1 MKITY
6 DRHEDEWKKT
16 FTDES
21 RKKLAS
27 AWLEDGTLD
36 RWRHNRMLECI
47 IPLINKE
54 DEWLTIGDGR
64 YGTEANF
71 IISNGGR
78 AHASDL
84 SDTLLKIASDKGFIN
99 EYSKQNAEKL
109 TFEDESFDYV
119 LFKEAFHHLPR
130 PWVGLY
136 EAFRVCKKGV
146 ILIEPSDDH
155 NLGLRKTLFIFLK
168 NLLKKIK
175 NIELNNELYGFETVG
190 NFVFRINK
198 MEIEKFLL
206 GMHYTNVA
214 FNGLNDFY
222 NEGFEFIP
230 FTGGNL
236 KEMNIVNNAIKQIKL
251 RNLLTSF
258 GFVNH
263 GILQAILFKKK
274 PDKELRNKLSNKKWE
289 FKKLPQNPYLNF

>member
-47 IPLINKE
+47 VPLINKE

-84 SDTLLKIASDKGFIN
+84 
-99 EYSKQNAEKL
+99 
-109 TFEDESFDYV
+109 
-119 LFKEAFHHLPR
+119 
-130 PWVGLY
+130 
-136 EAFRVCKKGV
+136 
-146 ILIEPSDDH
+146 
-155 NLGLRKTLFIFLK
+155 
-168 NLLKKIK
+168 
-175 NIELNNELYGFETVG
+175 
-190 NFVFRINK
+190 
-198 MEIEKFLL
+198 
-206 GMHYTNVA
+206 
-214 FNGLNDFY
+214 
-222 NEGFEFIP
+222 
-230 FTGGNL
+230 
-236 KEMNIVNNAIKQIKL
+236 
-251 RNLLTSF
+251 
-258 GFVNH
+258 
-263 GILQAILFKKK
+263 
-274 PDKELRNKLSNKKWE
+274 
-289 FKKLPQNPYLNF
+289 